1 MKLKYFT
8 MDDFDVDGK
17 AVLVRLDLNSPMDP
31 HTGKILDDKRL
42 WSHTETLKRLEKAK
56 TVVLAHQS
64 RPGKSDFT
72 TMEPHAKL
80 LNRIVRQKVT
90 YIDDIFGP
98 SARRAIE
105 ETEIGEVLL
114 LENVRFY
121 SEEGLEQGPEE
132 HAKTHLVSNLT
143 PHFELFINDA
153 FGSAHRSHA
162 SMVGFTHVVPSA
174 AGKLM
179 EKEIS
184 ILDKVLVGSD
194 QPRIFVLGGTKTN
207 DAIDVI
213 KNVLSNDVADRVLVS
228 GVVANVFLAASGVDI
243 GTKNMQLIEKQ
254 GGLDGLP
261 MAKALLKKFG
271 SRIAMPIDVALNKKG
286 KRFEV
291 KIDALP
297 VRYPIFD
304 IGIESTLAFA
314 DEIKNAGTVVLNGAA
329 GVFEEKDFA
338 LGTFEILEAATK
350 AKFAVIGGGHS
361 GAAMRKA
368 GLEKKVAHMSTGG
381 GACIVSLA
389 GRGLP
394 AIAALRNSAKRFKS
408 RR

>member
-1 MKLKYFT
+1 MKLKYLT

-17 AVLVRLDLNSPMDP
+17 TVLVRLDLNSPMDP

-42 WSHTETLKRLEKAK
+42 RSHAETLKKLEKAK

-72 TMEPHAKL
+72 TMRSHAKL
-80 LNRIVRQKVT
+80 LNRVVRQKVT
-90 YIDDIFGP
+90 YIDDIFGS

-105 ETEIGEVLL
+105 EMEIGEVLL

-121 SEEGLEQGPEE
+121 SEEGIEQSPEE
-132 HAKTHLVSNLT
+132 HARTHLVRNLA
-143 PHFELFINDA
+143 PHFDLFINDA

-162 SMVGFTHVVPSA
+162 SMVGFAHVVLSA

-179 EKEIS
+179 EEEIS
-184 ILDKVLVGSD
+184 ILDKILANSD
-194 QPRIFVLGGTKTN
+194 RPCVFVLGGTKTN

-213 KNVLSNDVADRVLVS
+213 KNVLSNDVADKVLVS

-243 GTKNMQLIEKQ
+243 GTKNMNLIEKQ
-254 GGLDGLP
+254 GSLDRIP
-261 MAKALLKKFG
+261 MAKALFKKFDAKIEIP
-271 SRIAMPIDVALNKKG
+271 RDVALNKKG

-297 VRYPIFD
+297 TEYPIFD
-304 IGIESTLAFA
+304 IGLETTMAFA
-314 DEIKNAGTVVLNGAA
+314 DVIKNAGTVVLNGAA

-361 GAAMRKA
+361 GAAMRKV

-381 GACIVSLA
+381 GACIKSLA
-389 GRGLP
+389 GRELP
-394 AIAALRNSAKRFKS
+394 AIAALKNSAKRFKS
-408 RR
+408 KR